1 MAASGE
7 YTSLETVG
15 GLLAYTG
22 VGLASGFLVNTIF
35 PKCDHKADS
44 AQLLF
49 ETAAQMGASYLLTTE
64 VMRMVMPTRENWLPP
79 ASDASTLIGLWTASP
94 EMRHRIGE
102 LLDRYTRCVRDS
114 FGLDV
119 EPPVPT
125 EKAQPE
131 EGGANLSM

>member
-15 GLLAYTG
+15 SLLAYFG
-22 VGLASGFLVNTIF
+22 VGYGSGFVVNTVF

-49 ETAAQMGASYLLTTE
+49 ETGAQLAAGFLVTTE
-64 VMRMVMPTRENWLPP
+64 LMRMAMPARENWMPP
-79 ASDASTLIGLWTASP
+79 ASDASTLIGLWAASP
-94 EMRHRIGE
+94 EMRHKMDE
-102 LLDRYTRCVRDS
+102 LHARYSKCVRDAL
-114 FGLDV
+114 GLDA

-125 EKAQPE
+125 EAAEPPE
-131 EGGANLSM
+131 EQEKA